1 MTVTASKAELTEQRL
16 LACAKAEFMEKGF
29 AGANL
34 RFIAQRAGMTTGAIY
49 RYFSNKDVLF
59 KAVVGPA
66 ANHIQSKLEE
76 IADRQLELLNMEGFI
91 TDLTAA
97 DTVVHQFVDYIY
109 ENFDVFDLLLNHAAG
124 SSMEGF
130 INSLIE
136 LDIASTQAY
145 IDKMLQLGLL
155 KNSPPA
161 RVIALLVKQ
170 NYKQLLEIV
179 TSKMTRVE
187 ANEYIRLLVPF
198 LYAGWC
204 TILEKTDS
212 Q

>member
-1 MTVTASKAELTEQRL
+1 MSTSKAELTEQRL
-16 LACAKAEFMEKGF
+16 LACAKAEFLEKGY
-29 AGANL
+29 AAANL

-49 RYFSNKDVLF
+49 RYFSNKDILF
-59 KAVVGPA
+59 EAVVGPA

-76 IADRQLELLNMEGFI
+76 IAGRQLELLTTKEFI
-91 TDLTAA
+91 TDLTTSE
-97 DTVVHQFVDYIY
+97 TVAHQFVDYIY
-109 ENFDVFDLLLNHAAG
+109 DNFDVFDLLLNHSAG

-136 LDIASTQAY
+136 LDITSTQAY

-155 KNSPPA
+155 KNSPPV

-179 TSKMTRVE
+179 TSKMTRTE
-187 ANEYIRLLVPF
+187 ANEYISLLVPF
-198 LYAGWC
+198 LCAGWR
-204 TILEKTDS
+204 TILEKTDTR
-212 Q
+212 